1 LEIGWSLVFD
11 FILLSLLL
19 LAATFLRLRIGI
31 LQRLLLPNA
40 LVAGFLGFLLAQ
52 VLGVISFHHLENLIY
67 HLLNLTFASLAL
79 GMVARGR
86 SYGQAAS
93 TGILMSFVFAL
104 QLLVGFALTFLL
116 MGTLF
121 PDLFP
126 NFGTLMAVGYAS
138 GPGQAFSFGSSW
150 EGRGFVHGGE
160 VGLIFGAVGFLWA
173 YGVGTVWLNVGVRKG
188 RAALLKD
195 LRRVPQEV
203 WTGILPRKKRRPL
216 GEMVSSSEAVD
227 TLSLQVALCGL
238 VYALAYLA
246 VRFLSL
252 GSDDT
257 AWGAMFVVTVVVGMM
272 VRKMMERTG
281 TDFLISPGVQKH
293 LAGIC
298 VDYAVAASV
307 AAISLPALRAYALPL
322 FLLSLAGGLVTVLA
336 FLWFPQRVWR
346 NYRVERTLVTYGTLT
361 GTMDSGIALCRVVDP
376 DLRTPA
382 VEDYV
387 RGMPLMFLLILPLYG
402 LLFLPLR
409 GYGSGGASL
418 FYSLTLGGF
427 FLFLFLFLLMWKRM
441 GLWQS
446 KAQR

>member
-1 LEIGWSLVFD
+1 MGWSLVSD
-11 FILLSLLL
+11 FVLLSLLL
-19 LAATFLRLRIGI
+19 LVATFLRVKVRI

-40 LVAGFLGFLLAQ
+40 LVAGFLGFFLAQ
-52 VLGVISFHHLENLIY
+52 VLGVIPFHHLEGLIY
-67 HLLNLTFASLAL
+67 HLLNLTFAALAL
-79 GMVARGR
+79 GMVTRGR

-126 NFGTLMAVGYAS
+126 NFGSLMAIGYAS

-150 EGRGFVHGGE
+150 EGRGFAHGGE

-173 YGVGTVWLNVGVRKG
+173 YGVGVVWLNVGVRRG
-188 RAALLKD
+188 RAALLGD
-195 LRRVPQEV
+195 LRRVPREV
-203 WTGILPRKKRRPL
+203 WTGILPRERRRPL
-216 GEMVSSSEAVD
+216 GEEVSSSEAVD
-227 TLSLQVALCGL
+227 TLSLQAALCGL
-238 VYALAYLA
+238 VYALAYL
-246 VRFLSL
+246 VTRLLSL
-252 GSDDT
+252 GSDT
-257 AWGAMFVVTVVVGMM
+257 AWGAMFVITVVVGMV
-272 VRKMMERTG
+272 VRRIMERTG

-322 FLLSLAGGLVTVLA
+322 FLLSLAGGVVTVLA
-336 FLWFPQRVWR
+336 FLWLPSRVWR
-346 NYRVERTLVTYGTLT
+346 NYRFERTLVTYGTLT

-376 DLRTPA
+376 ELRTPA

-409 GYGSGGASL
+409 GYGSERAPL
-418 FYSLTLGGF
+418 LYSLTLAC
-427 FLFLFLFLLMWKRM
+427 LFLFLLLFFLLWKRM
-441 GLWQS
+441 GLWRS
-446 KAQR
+446 QR

>member
-11 FILLSLLL
+11 FVLLSLLL
-19 LAATFLRLRIGI
+19 LVATFLRVKVRI

-52 VLGVISFHHLENLIY
+52 VLRLVSFHHLENLIY
-67 HLLNLTFASLAL
+67 HLLNLTFAALTL
-79 GMVARGR
+79 GMVTRGR

-126 NFGTLMAVGYAS
+126 NFGSLMAIGYAS

-150 EGRGFVHGGE
+150 EGRGFAHGGE

-173 YGVGTVWLNVGVRKG
+173 YGVGVVWLNVGVRRG
-188 RAALLKD
+188 RAALLRD
-195 LRRVPQEV
+195 LRRVPREV
-203 WTGILPRKKRRPL
+203 WTGILPRRGRRPL
-216 GEMVSSSEAVD
+216 GEEVSSSEAVD

-238 VYALAYLA
+238 VYALAYLV
-246 VRFLSL
+246 VRILSL

-257 AWGAMFVVTVVVGMM
+257 AWGAMFVVTVVVGMA
-272 VRKMMERTG
+272 VRKIMERTG
-281 TDFLISPGVQKH
+281 TDFLISPGVQRH
-293 LAGIC
+293 LAGVC

-307 AAISLPALRAYALPL
+307 AAISLPALRAYAFPL
-322 FLLSLAGGLVTVLA
+322 LLLSLAGGLVTVLA
-336 FLWFPQRVWR
+336 FLWLPERVWR
-346 NYRVERTLVTYGTLT
+346 NYRFERTLVTYGTLT

-376 DLRTPA
+376 ELRTPA

-402 LLFLPLR
+402 LLFLPLSA
-409 GYGSGGASL
+409 YGSERSSL
-418 FYSLTLGGF
+418 LYSLTLAG
-427 FLFLFLFLLMWKRM
+427 LFLFLLLYLLMWKKM
-441 GLWQS
+441 GLWRS
-446 KAQR
+446 GAQR